1 MGYSSLMFA
10 RTRGKNR
17 EVREIA
23 PDEIFLDSSN
33 LPGRDEPQFEGRI
46 IRPVAGRAILAVGA
60 VCAVVLLVFTG
71 RSFDLSIVHSAAYAD
86 ISRDNRLDRS
96 VVFAERGRILDRT
109 GRELAWNAPQDTPDA
124 TTTPDRG
131 LPGGTSFAA
140 RRYSE
145 SPGLSHLVGFVRYP
159 KADRSGAWWREE
171 YTGVSGAELVFD
183 DALGGGNG
191 SEMIE
196 TDAEGRVSRR
206 NIVVLPQKG
215 EDVRLTVDAEV
226 QSKLHTTLSAHAER
240 QGFQGGAAVIVD
252 VRTGELLALVSFP
265 EYDNAAFAEGDARAT
280 AKAGADPLSPLL
292 NRATSGLYAPGSI
305 VKPIFAA
312 AALNEGLVTP
322 DTQVLSTGAITIP
335 NPYDPAHP
343 SVFRDWTVHGWVD
356 MRTAIAVSSDEYFY
370 TIGGGFGRQKGL
382 GIAKLDEYARRFG
395 LGAPTGIALSGE
407 EAGVIP
413 TPEWK
418 AEVFGPDDP
427 WRIGNTYHT
436 AIGQYGFQITPLQAA
451 LFIAAIANG
460 GSLLTPH
467 IAAGEPARFTSVGIP
482 DAYLK
487 VVREGMRLAVTSDR
501 KDATAKSLNIAG
513 IRLAA
518 KTGTAQIGTRNQFMN
533 SWSVGFWPAE
543 NPRYAYAA
551 VLERAPAGTLSG
563 AAPGLVPFFNWLIA
577 NHPEY
582 LE

>member
-1 MGYSSLMFA
+1 M
-10 RTRGKNR
+10 
-17 EVREIA
+17 
-23 PDEIFLDSSN
+23 
-33 LPGRDEPQFEGRI
+33 
-46 IRPVAGRAILAVGA
+46 AGRAILAVGA
-60 VCAVVLLVFTG
+60 VCALILLLFTG
-71 RSFDLSIVHSAAYAD
+71 RSFDLSVIHSAAYAD

-109 GRELAWNAPQDTPDA
+109 GRELAWNAPNDSGGA
-124 TTTPDRG
+124 TT
-131 LPGGTSFAA
+131 TSFAA

-183 DALGGGNG
+183 EVLGGANG

-196 TDAEGRVSRR
+196 TDANGEVSRR

-215 EDVRLTVDAEV
+215 EDVRLSIDAEV
-226 QSKLHTTLSAHAER
+226 QSKLHTILSAHADR

-265 EYDNAAFAEGDARAT
+265 EYDHAAFAEGDVRAT
-280 AKAGADPLSPLL
+280 AKAGADPSSPLL
-292 NRATSGLYAPGSI
+292 DRATSGLYAPGSI

-312 AALNEGLVTP
+312 AALNEGLITP
-322 DTQVLSTGAITIP
+322 DTKILSTGAITIP

-370 TIGGGFGRQKGL
+370 TIGGGYGSQKGL

-395 LGAPTGIALSGE
+395 LGAPTGIALAGE

-418 AEVFGPDDP
+418 AKVFGPDDP
-427 WRIGNTYHT
+427 WRIGDTYHT
-436 AIGQYGFQITPLQAA
+436 AIGQYGFQMTPLQAA
-451 LFIAAIANG
+451 TFIAAIANG
-460 GSLLTPH
+460 GSLLTPQ
-467 IAAGEPARFTSVGIP
+467 IAARPADGGASSAGHSRSVGIP
-482 DAYLK
+482 DAYLQ
-487 VVREGMRLAVTSDR
+487 VVREGMRLGVTSDR
-501 KDATAKSLNIAG
+501 KDATVKALNIG
-513 IRLAA
+513 GLHIAA

-563 AAPGLVPFFNWLIA
+563 AAPGLLPFFYWLIA